1 MALIKCCECGS
12 EISDKALVCMNCG
25 KPIKCNNN
33 NIIEKKD
40 SIEKYDIISLCGF
53 IIGAIA
59 IFIDFLGIIAILGL
73 VLSIIGFNNVTN
85 NNYKIFATIGIVL
98 SGIGLLIR
106 IVQLILLIFLW
117 GDLLGHL

>member
-12 EISDKALVCMNCG
+12 EISDKALVCMNYG

-33 NIIEKKD
+33 NTIIKKD

-59 IFIDFLGIIAILGL
+59 RFFGNTCYTWTSFIYYWF
-73 VLSIIGFNNVTN
+73 
-85 NNYKIFATIGIVL
+85 
-98 SGIGLLIR
+98 
-106 IVQLILLIFLW
+106 
-117 GDLLGHL
+117 

>member
-33 NIIEKKD
+33 NTIIKKD
-40 SIEKYDIISLCGF
+40 SNEKYDIISLCGF
-53 IIGAIA
+53 IIGAW
-59 IFIDFLGIIAILGL
+59 L

-106 IVQLILLIFLW
+106 IIQLILLIFLW

>member
-33 NIIEKKD
+33 NTIIKKD

-59 IFIDFLGIIAILGL
+59 RFFENNCYTWL

-85 NNYKIFATIGIVL
+85 NNYKLLSVVGIIV
-98 SGIGLLIR
+98 SGVGLLIK
-106 IVQLILLIFLW
+106 IIQLILLILLW
-117 GDLLGHL
+117 VGILGQL

>member
-12 EISDKALVCMNCG
+12 EISDKALVCMNCE

-33 NIIEKKD
+33 NT
-40 SIEKYDIISLCGF
+40 IEKYDIISLCGF

-73 VLSIIGFNNVTN
+73 VLFIIGFNHVTN

-98 SGIGLLIR
+98 SSISLLIR
-106 IVQLILLIFLW
+106 IVLIFLW

>member
-1 MALIKCCECGS
+1 MRK
-12 EISDKALVCMNCG
+12 ISDKALVCMNCG

-33 NIIEKKD
+33 NTIIKKD
-40 SIEKYDIISLCGF
+40 SNEKYDIISLCGF

-59 IFIDFLGIIAILGL
+59 RFFGNNCYTWL

-106 IVQLILLIFLW
+106 IIQLILLIFLW

>member
-12 EISDKALVCMNCG
+12 EISDKALICMNCG
-25 KPIKCNNN
+25 KPIKCNSNN
-33 NIIEKKD
+33 TIEKKD

-59 IFIDFLGIIAILGL
+59 IFIDFWGIIAILGL

>member
-53 IIGAIA
+53 IIWAIA
-59 IFIDFLGIIAILGL
+59 IFIDFWGIIAILGL
-73 VLSIIGFNNVTN
+73 VLSIIGFNLVTN

-98 SGIGLLIR
+98 SSIGLLIR

-117 GDLLGHL
+117 GDLLRHL